1 MIENKSGFKRLLEI
15 WSVFLKIGFLGFG
28 GGSALIAVS

>member
-1 MIENKSGFKRLLEI
+1 MIGNKSGFKRLLEI